1 MNVNLQDSAIVQQ
14 FKQHCSLSEKE
25 KVLLLEL
32 EQNPIKV
39 NAGDIIWQ
47 ENSKVDQFCTISQ
60 GWAYS
65 FRNLG
70 DGSRQILKVYLPG
83 DIIGM
88 RDFAFSNRL
97 AGVAMIDDGIVSP
110 FSHEHLLKIFRKS
123 TALTAGLFAIACR
136 QQAILT
142 ERLIYLARRTAQQ
155 RLAHFLYEMFL
166 RLERIGAV
174 NNGRF
179 RLPLSQEQLGDILG
193 LSAVHVSRTF
203 TAFREE
209 GLVLRDRHRVTL
221 PDPEALA
228 LVAEFDGSYL
238 NDAVPALFFDR
249 AWQSHMLAGT
259 AAWNE
264 ETMPGKPRTSSA
276 D

>member
-1 MNVNLQDSAIVQQ
+1 MNLQDSAIVQQ
-14 FKQHCSLSEKE
+14 FLQHCSLSEEE

-32 EQNPIKV
+32 EQNPIKAS
-39 NAGDIIWQ
+39 AGDIIWQ

-97 AGVAMIDDGIVSP
+97 AGVAMIEDGVVSP
-110 FSHEHLLKIFRKS
+110 FSHEHLLRIFRSS
-123 TALTAGLFAIACR
+123 TALTAGLFAIVCR
-136 QQAILT
+136 QQAMLT
-142 ERLIYLARRTAQQ
+142 ERLINLARRTAQQ
-155 RLAHFLYEMFL
+155 RLAHFLYEMYL

-179 RLPLSQEQLGDILG
+179 RLPLSQEQLGDVLG

-209 GLVLRDRHRVTL
+209 GLVLRDRHRVAL
-221 PDPEALA
+221 LDPEALA
-228 LVAEFDGSYL
+228 QLSEFDGTYL

-249 AWQSHMLAGT
+249 EWQSHMLAGT
-259 AAWNE
+259 PIKNE
-264 ETMPGKPRTSSA
+264 EMVPVKSPSA
-276 D
+276 QAD

>member
-1 MNVNLQDSAIVQQ
+1 MNLQDSAIVQQ
-14 FKQHCSLSEKE
+14 FQQHCSLTEEE

-32 EQNPIKV
+32 EQNPLKV

-97 AGVAMIDDGIVSP
+97 AGVAMIEEGIVSH
-110 FSHEHLLKIFRKS
+110 FSHEHLLKIFRHS

-136 QQAILT
+136 QQAVLT

-155 RLAHFLYEMFL
+155 RLAHFLYEMYL
-166 RLERIGAV
+166 RLGRIGAADE
-174 NNGRF
+174 GRF

-203 TAFREE
+203 TAFRED

-228 LVAEFDGSYL
+228 QLAEFDGGYL

-249 AWQSHMLAGT
+249 EWQSHMLAGPT
-259 AAWNE
+259 ARSDE
-264 ETMPGKPRTSSA
+264 QMPGKSKAASA